1 MPFRLYNLDAL
12 GNNVLRLLY
21 IKFICFD
28 LVHSFWCLLVARVY
42 VIDSTPEG
50 EGIVSVYLVSGERYS
65 ALIDSGPSNGSPRVL
80 EFIKGLG
87 LGVNYIIL
95 THVHIDH
102 GGGAGVLSDA
112 LGSRVFVHPRGLKH
126 VVDPSFLWE
135 QSRQALGPVALY
147 YGEPTPV
154 ESSRASQVDDG
165 VLVDLGGATLKI
177 IHTPGHASHH
187 LSVYL
192 VEEGLMFTGDSAG
205 VIVDGHVR
213 VPTTPVP
220 LKPKL
225 YIESLR
231 RMIAERPRRVAIA
244 HYGLVE
250 GGLEY
255 LEWHLNEIVRWLDE
269 VYRITASGVTD
280 PVDVAD
286 RLAERLDNARVAK
299 ASRISHLYYNT
310 VAGITRAILEGEWP

>member
-80 EFIKGLG
+80 EFIRGLG

-112 LGSRVFVHPRGLKH
+112 LGS
-126 VVDPSFLWE
+126 
-135 QSRQALGPVALY
+135 
-147 YGEPTPV
+147 
-154 ESSRASQVDDG
+154 G
-165 VLVDLGGATLKI
+165 VLFTL
-177 IHTPGHASHH
+177 
-187 LSVYL
+187 V
-192 VEEGLMFTGDSAG
+192 V
-205 VIVDGHVR
+205 
-213 VPTTPVP
+213 
-220 LKPKL
+220 
-225 YIESLR
+225 
-231 RMIAERPRRVAIA
+231 
-244 HYGLVE
+244 
-250 GGLEY
+250 
-255 LEWHLNEIVRWLDE
+255 
-269 VYRITASGVTD
+269 
-280 PVDVAD
+280 
-286 RLAERLDNARVAK
+286 
-299 ASRISHLYYNT
+299 
-310 VAGITRAILEGEWP
+310 